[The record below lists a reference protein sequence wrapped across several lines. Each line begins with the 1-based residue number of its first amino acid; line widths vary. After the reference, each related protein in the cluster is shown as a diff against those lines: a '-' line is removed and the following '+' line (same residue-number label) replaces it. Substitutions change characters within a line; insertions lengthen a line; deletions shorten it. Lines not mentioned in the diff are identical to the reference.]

1 MANEYIRKEWAGGVV
16 RTTLNG
22 SIAGGTTTIVL
33 TDGSSFPAGTFPFVI
48 VIDRGTA
55 TEEKVLVQSRTGNS
69 LTVLQRGYDGASAQ
83 SHTSGAFVEHVLD
96 AYTVDQANAIAS
108 KMTTAGDMLYKQTT
122 GDNTAFARLGIGT
135 AGQAL
140 VSTGS
145 APSWGQVGTAALADN
160 SVTSSKIADGNVT
173 ANELAAAVA
182 GDGLVGG
189 GGTALSVNVDNSTL
203 EINADALRVKNAG
216 ITAAKLAAVT
226 AGQLLLAD
234 NTGAPRFIAPTGDVT
249 ISDAGVTAIAAGSIV
264 NADFST
270 ATGALGGAWT
280 SYAPTLGGAGW
291 SLGTSG
297 QAALGAYLQ
306 VGKTVFVYARM
317 IFGTTGATFG
327 VGRPTVSL
335 PATPILPNLISGVW
349 NGNCNIGGSNYSL
362 FVSPVG
368 ATVEFYAH
376 RVVTTY
382 VDIAGV
388 TSGIPA
394 AWTAGSQLWFQGVFE
409 AA

>member
-108 KMTTAGDMLYKQTT
+108 KMTTAGDMIYKQTT

-145 APSWGQVGTAALADN
+145 APSWGQVGTAGLADN
-160 SVTSSKIADGNVT
+160 SVTAAKIPI
-173 ANELAAAVA
+173 AVA
-182 GDGLVGG
+182 GDGLAGG
-189 GGTALSVNVDNSTL
+189 GGTALSVNVDNSTI
-203 EINADALRVKNAG
+203 EINADTLRVKNGG
-216 ITAAKLAAVT
+216 ITAAKLATVT
-226 AGQLLLAD
+226 AGQLLLA
-234 NTGAPRFIAPTGDVT
+234 NNLGAPTFVVPTGDVT
-249 ISDAGVTAIAAGSIV
+249 ISDAGVTTITTNAVDAAALQSGIVSIAKL
-264 NADFST
+264 
-270 ATGALGGAWT
+270 ATTSGEIAGAWVGSGTLTGFTNVT
-280 SYAPTLGGAGW
+280 SGAG
-291 SLGTSG
+291 TYT
-297 QAALGAYLQ
+297 YLKI
-306 VGKTVFVYARM
+306 GKTVFLQVNITA
-317 IFGTTGATFG
+317 GTAT
-327 VGRPTVSL
+327 
-335 PATPILPNLISGVW
+335 ASGVCTFSLSGSPFTTIATKQALTASADATGLAVQGARIDASS
-349 NGNCNIGGSNYSL
+349 NTIRFGGPGIAAL
-362 FVSPVG
+362 ALG
-368 ATVEFYAH
+368 AL
-376 RVVTTY
+376 
-382 VDIAGV
+382 I
-388 TSGIPA
+388 
-394 AWTAGSQLWFQGVFE
+394 GSQIGGVFE
-409 AA
+409 VV